1 MYMWTFFS
9 VLLSGDMIIGMVSYF
24 YHMISWIIEK
34 WNIQPKMILTGP
46 KFNTR
51 VSSHNTE
58 GVSPQSPVFSNR
70 LGCCLWKYLSVTDKE
85 KFDSTRNNNLLI
97 AIKYA
102 SVYDLWPEKRQ
113 RGTNASNWWA
123 NRFIG
128 WHDFKFQGLQKC
140 IYKTL
145 PLLQYIKL
153 FCPITELF
161 A

>member
-102 SVYDLWPEKRQ
+102 SVYDSWPWETTAWYKRQ
-113 RGTNASNWWA
+113 QLMSKSIYWVT
-123 NRFIG
+123 RFQIPR
-128 WHDFKFQGLQKC
+128 L
-140 IYKTL
+140 
-145 PLLQYIKL
+145 
-153 FCPITELF
+153 TEVHL
-161 A
+161 